1 MAYLPDLPAAT
12 QGFTGTS
19 SQEGFLTV
27 YPRKDKFMK
36 THIAHLTSLCFVI
49 ILTTYSEP
57 LLVQGAIPGPNKVST
72 EPAPAKTQ
80 AVAELNKP
88 SETAVDS
95 VAVTVNGIDIK
106 ESQID
111 AELETQLN
119 KMAAQLPPAL
129 IEQYK
134 KQLRPQV
141 LEKMIIEQLLDEKVK
156 AAKIVVTDE
165 EVTERIKELASQ
177 QQPPLSMEDLKALIE
192 ASGKNFDEWKKQ
204 MQFSRRLA
212 YQKLMETQWAG
223 KINVTEDEVKK
234 YYSENKSEFETP
246 EQVRVSHILI
256 TPDIKDPNADPNKAK
271 ATAKAKAEDLLK
283 QIKGGADFA
292 ELARANSDCPS
303 SKQGGDLG
311 FFPRGQMV
319 PAFEDVA
326 FALKPG
332 QVSDIVETQFGYH
345 IIKCM
350 DHKDPNVISF
360 EQAKEDIKNIL
371 TQNKEADFAEKYV
384 NSLKAEAKIVYP
396 PGKEPKEPNIP
407 AVTAKPRPDKKVV
420 PESGKKTPAKKKS
433 SVK

>member
-1 MAYLPDLPAAT
+1 
-12 QGFTGTS
+12 
-19 SQEGFLTV
+19 
-27 YPRKDKFMK
+27 MK
-36 THIAHLTSLCFVI
+36 THIAYLASLCFVI
-49 ILTTYSEP
+49 ILTAYPEP
-57 LLVQGAIPGPNKVST
+57 LLVQGAVSGPNTVST
-72 EPAPAKTQ
+72 EPAPAKTKA
-80 AVAELNKP
+80 AVESNKP
-88 SETAVDS
+88 AETAGDS
-95 VAVTVNGIDIK
+95 VAVTVNGVDIN
-106 ESQID
+106 ESQVE
-111 AELETQLN
+111 AQL
-119 KMAAQLPPAL
+119 KPQLQKIAAQLPPTL

-156 AAKIVVTDE
+156 AAKIVITDE

-204 MQFSRRLA
+204 MQFSKRLA
-212 YQKLMETQWAG
+212 YQKFMETQWAG

-234 YYSENKSEFETP
+234 YYSENKSDFETP

-256 TPDIKDPNADPNKAK
+256 TPDTKDPNADPNKAK

-292 ELARANSDCPS
+292 ELARANSNCPS

-311 FFPRGQMV
+311 FFPKGQMV
-319 PAFEDVA
+319 PAFEEVA

-332 QVSDIVETQFGYH
+332 QVSDVVETQFGYH
-345 IIKCM
+345 IIKLM

-360 EQAKEDIKNIL
+360 EQAKDDIKNML
-371 TQNKEADFAEKYV
+371 TQNKQADFAEKYV

-407 AVTAKPRPDKKVV
+407 AITAKPRPDKRVV
-420 PESGKKTPAKKKS
+420 PESGKKTPAKKKTS
-433 SVK
+433 AK

>member
-1 MAYLPDLPAAT
+1 MKIHIAYLA
-12 QGFTGTS
+12 
-19 SQEGFLTV
+19 
-27 YPRKDKFMK
+27 
-36 THIAHLTSLCFVI
+36 SLCFVI
-49 ILTTYSEP
+49 ILTAYPEP
-57 LLVQGAIPGPNKVST
+57 LLVQGAAAGPNTVSN
-72 EPAPAKTQ
+72 EPAPSKTQ

-88 SETAVDS
+88 AETFVDS

-111 AELETQLN
+111 AELETQLD
-119 KMAAQLPPAL
+119 KMAAQLPPTL

-141 LEKMIIEQLLDEKVK
+141 LEKIIIEQLLDEKVK
-156 AAKIVVTDE
+156 AAKIIITDE

-192 ASGKNFDEWKKQ
+192 ASGKNFDDWKKQ
-204 MQFSRRLA
+204 MQFSKRLA

-223 KINVTEDEVKK
+223 KINVTEDEIKN
-234 YYSENKSEFETP
+234 YYSENKREFETP

-256 TPDIKDPNADPNKAK
+256 TPDTKDLNTDPNKAK

-292 ELARANSDCPS
+292 ELAHANSDCPS

-319 PAFEDVA
+319 PAFEEVA

-360 EQAKEDIKNIL
+360 EQAKDDIKNIL
-371 TQNKEADFAEKYV
+371 TQNKQADFAENYV
-384 NSLKAEAKIVYP
+384 NSLKAEAKIIYP
-396 PGKEPKEPNIP
+396 PGKEPKELNIP
-407 AVTAKPRPDKKVV
+407 AVTPKPRPDKKST

-433 SVK
+433 SSK